1 MIQNLLYRLFRQ
13 AGLALTA
20 WAIRKALKAAWKRLA
35 PRAVPLAAG
44 TLPAL
49 AAQIASAHDGHGA
62 LGELHAHGDSL
73 WSMALLAAAV
83 LIGLALVARK

>member
-1 MIQNLLYRLFRQ
+1 MIHTLLYRLFRQ

-35 PRAVPLAAG
+35 PRAAPLAAG
-44 TLPAL
+44 TLAAL
-49 AAQIASAHDGHGA
+49 AAQIASAHEGHGA

-73 WSMALLAAAV
+73 WSLALLAAAV
-83 LIGLALVARK
+83 LIGLALGARK